1 MRSLK
6 FSDRDRLPELP
17 GNYYIYAE
25 KSFLLFFR
33 RRKRLYIGTTS
44 NLHERHTNNFGL
56 GEHHKTKQFKKQGA
70 SLIRYQVIRNERER
84 KHAEAVDIRRYKH
97 SLPLNLRNEP
107 LDKWLSVRD
116 QAVGIVSFAIAA
128 WLLWS
133 ALTS

>member
-25 KSFLLFFR
+25 SSFLLFFR
-33 RRKRLYIGTTS
+33 RRKLLYIGTAS
-44 NLHERHTNNFGL
+44 NLHERHTDNFGF
-56 GEHHKTKQFKKQGA
+56 GEHHKTKELKKQGA

-84 KHAEAVDIRRYKH
+84 KHAEAVEIRRHKH
-97 SLPLNLRNEP
+97 KLPLNLRNEP

-116 QAVGIVSFAIAA
+116 QVVGIASFAIAA

-133 ALTS
+133 ALIS

>member
-6 FSDRDRLPELP
+6 FSDRASLPELP

-25 KSFLLFFR
+25 KSFLLLFR
-33 RRKRLYIGTTS
+33 RQKLLYIGTAS
-44 NLHERHTNNFGL
+44 NLHERHTG
-56 GEHHKTKQFKKQGA
+56 GHHKTKELKKQGA

-84 KHAEAVDIRRYKH
+84 KHTEAVEIRRHKH
-97 SLPLNLRNEP
+97 KLLLNLRNEP

-116 QAVGIVSFAIAA
+116 QAVGIASFAIAA
-128 WLLWS
+128 RLLWS